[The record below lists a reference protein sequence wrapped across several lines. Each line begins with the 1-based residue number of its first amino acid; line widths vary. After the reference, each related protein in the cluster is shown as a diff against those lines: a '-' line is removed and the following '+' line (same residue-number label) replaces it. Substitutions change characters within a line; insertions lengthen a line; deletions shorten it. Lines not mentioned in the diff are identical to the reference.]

1 MTGLLQEWVT
11 QQAELSWDRV
21 ALVMNQDSMTWGQL
35 ETCTNRLAGALKSA
49 GCRRGDRVAI
59 LMPKSILA
67 IASIVGALKADCI
80 YVPLDPA
87 SPPPRLAKMLA
98 SCAPS
103 CLLISGATAHLVSK
117 LRSRGGLTGPI
128 PVGWM
133 DQAEVPPGGLQ
144 PAFTLRDFPAFPAS
158 QEVAHSYANTPDDPA
173 YLLFTSGST
182 GTPKGVPIT
191 HSNVVH
197 FVDWATRYFEVRP
210 GDRLSGHPP
219 LHFDLSVYDIF
230 GSFQA
235 GAELHLVPPELN
247 LLANKLADFIRQSRI
262 THWFSVPSVLTYMAN
277 FDVVGPGDFPGLR
290 HLLWCGE
297 VFTTPSLIYWMKR
310 LPHVTFTNLY
320 GPTEATIASSY
331 FTLPTCPRDEM
342 ASTPIGRPCDGEELL
357 VLDEKGQPVAPGVI
371 GDLYI
376 GGVGLSPGYWNDPD
390 KTSQVFLPHPQD
402 NRPGERIYR
411 TGDLARIGED
421 GLVYFVGRAD
431 SQIKHR
437 GYRIE
442 LGEIETA
449 INALAPVKD
458 CAVVAVSTDGF
469 EGTEIC
475 CAYTSQGGAT
485 ATENAFCA
493 ELRKVLPGYM
503 LPSRWVR
510 LEQLPRNPN
519 GKVDRNA
526 LKERFQGHGIKTY
539 GQ

>member
-1 MTGLLQEWVT
+1 MTQLLQDWVT
-11 QQAELSWDRV
+11 RQARVRRDRV
-21 ALVMNQDSMTWGQL
+21 ALVMDQHCMTYGEL
-35 ETCTNRLAGALKSA
+35 DDVSNRLARALKLV

-59 LMPKSILA
+59 LMPKSVLA
-67 IASIVGALKADCI
+67 ITSIVGVLKADCI

-87 SPPPRLAKMLA
+87 SPPPRLARMLA

-103 CLLISGATAHLVSK
+103 CMLISGATANQANVLLS
-117 LRSRGGLTGPI
+117 GEGLSGPV

-133 DQAEVPPGGLQ
+133 DEAAPPCALQ
-144 PAFTLRDFPAFPAS
+144 PAFALRDL
-158 QEVAHSYANTPDDPA
+158 YAQGECPDAARQYENTRNDPA

-182 GTPKGVPIT
+182 GMPKGVPIT
-191 HSNVVH
+191 HSNVIH
-197 FVDWATRYFEVRP
+197 FVEWATRYFGVMP

-230 GSFQA
+230 GSFNA
-235 GAELHLVPPELN
+235 GAELHLVPPTLN
-247 LLANKLADFIRQSRI
+247 LLPNKLAEFMRQSRI

-277 FDVVGPGDFPGLR
+277 FDVVASGDFPDLK

-297 VFTTPSLIYWMKR
+297 VFPTPALIYWMKR
-310 LPHVTFTNLY
+310 LPHVAFTNLY

-331 FTLPTCPRDEM
+331 FTLPACPQDER
-342 ASTPIGRPCDGEELL
+342 AAIPIGLPCDGEELL
-357 VLDEKGQPVAPGVI
+357 VLDEAGREVPPGVI

-376 GGVGLSPGYWNDPD
+376 GGVGLSPGYWNDPV
-390 KTSQVFLPHPQD
+390 KTGEVFISHPQD
-402 NRPGERIYR
+402 PGPGRRIYK
-411 TGDLARIGED
+411 TGDLARIDED

-442 LGEIETA
+442 LGEVESA
-449 INALAPVKD
+449 IIALPSVKD
-458 CAVVAVSTDGF
+458 CAVVAVATDGF

-475 CAYTSQGGAT
+475 CAYTSREGADAAEKT
-485 ATENAFCA
+485 FSP

-503 LPSRWVR
+503 LPTRWAR
-510 LEQLPRNPN
+510 WEQLPRNAN

-526 LKERFQGHGIKTY
+526 LKEWFQTNGIETSR
-539 GQ
+539 